1 MWAVPAQVQLHAQRL
16 PLQEHPGAQLGL
28 LGREKGESQP
38 CRGRARLQLW
48 PGALLP
54 ASAPLTMATLESGM
68 AGRPGGTSEML
79 RKAET
84 ETEVPEGLMMQ
95 RGGADA
101 CSTSRRGAS
110 TAGL

>member
-1 MWAVPAQVQLHAQRL
+1 
-16 PLQEHPGAQLGL
+16 
-28 LGREKGESQP
+28 
-38 CRGRARLQLW
+38 
-48 PGALLP
+48 
-54 ASAPLTMATLESGM
+54 MAMLESWT

-95 RGGADA
+95 RGGADT

-110 TAGL
+110 TAGLWGGQVSQRHRAGQGCALPQGLPSAARPGWLLLSPA

>member
-1 MWAVPAQVQLHAQRL
+1 
-16 PLQEHPGAQLGL
+16 
-28 LGREKGESQP
+28 
-38 CRGRARLQLW
+38 
-48 PGALLP
+48 
-54 ASAPLTMATLESGM
+54 MAMLESWT

-95 RGGADA
+95 RGGADT

-110 TAGL
+110 TVGLWGGQVSQRHRAEQGCALPQGLPCPSRLGRVLLSPA